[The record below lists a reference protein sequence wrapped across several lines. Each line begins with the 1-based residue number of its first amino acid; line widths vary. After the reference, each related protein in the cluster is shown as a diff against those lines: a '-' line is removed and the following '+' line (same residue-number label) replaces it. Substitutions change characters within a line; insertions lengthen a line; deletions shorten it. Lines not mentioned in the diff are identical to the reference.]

1 MIRETSRTRKRRK
14 EVRKIIYGILA
25 IFILTTMI
33 QSIVFVKCVKLKKEL
48 DDYDYERRKRYDK
61 SGKG

>member
-1 MIRETSRTRKRRK
+1 
-14 EVRKIIYGILA
+14 VRKIIYGILA